1 MIALKLSLLRKE
13 YMSSAVNVL
22 TNSLE
27 VLHITK
33 IDFDD
38 DIWVG
43 TSDGI
48 NFFLKCS
55 FKAVIYPGNV

>member
-1 MIALKLSLLRKE
+1 
-13 YMSSAVNVL
+13 MSSAVNVL

-33 IDFDD
+33 IDFED

-43 TSDGI
+43 PSDGI
-48 NFFLKCS
+48 NFF
-55 FKAVIYPGNV
+55 

>member
-1 MIALKLSLLRKE
+1 
-13 YMSSAVNVL
+13 MSSAVNVL

-33 IDFDD
+33 IDFGD